1 MTSSIARPGAGSG
14 LGWLAAD
21 SATLARRYLTHL
33 RHQPAEIANAI
44 GFPILMVLMFA
55 FLLGGMMTVP
65 GGGDYR
71 QALLPG
77 LFTLTMLFGLSTTMI
92 AVVTDAQRGIT
103 DRFRSMPMAHGAVL
117 IGRAVADLVVSA
129 IALGVLLLVA
139 LAVGWRAD
147 GGAGAV
153 VAAIGLL
160 LLLRLALL
168 WVGIYLGLLVRT
180 PGAVTAVQVFEWP
193 FAFLSGLFVAPA
205 SMPAVVSAVAEWN
218 PISSTAAA
226 TRELFGNPGWG
237 GESWV
242 AQHPVLMAVVWPLL
256 IIAVFGPLSVHRY
269 REMSR

>member
-1 MTSSIARPGAGSG
+1 VSVPWAVS
-14 LGWLAAD
+14 D
-21 SATLARRYLTHL
+21 SAVLTRRYLTHL
-33 RHQPAEIANAI
+33 RRQPVELANAV

-55 FLLGGMMTVP
+55 FLLGGMMAVP

-77 LFTLTMLFGLSTTMI
+77 LFTLTMLFGLSATMV

-117 IGRAVADLVVSA
+117 VGRAAADLIVSG
-129 IALGVLLLVA
+129 IALAVLLLVG
-139 LAVGWRAD
+139 LAVGWRTTAD
-147 GGAGAV
+147 PDA
-153 VAAIGLL
+153 VAAAVGLL
-160 LLLRLALL
+160 LLLRFAML
-168 WVGIYLGLLVRT
+168 WVGIYLGLLVRS
-180 PGAVTAVQVFEWP
+180 PGAVTAVQTFEFP

-205 SMPAVVSAVAEWN
+205 TMPPVVSTLAEWN

-237 GESWV
+237 GDSWV
-242 AQHPVLMAVVWPLL
+242 AQHPLLMAVGWPLV
-256 IIAVFGPLSVHRY
+256 IVAVFGPLSAHRY

>member
-1 MTSSIARPGAGSG
+1 VNVPWVVS
-14 LGWLAAD
+14 D
-21 SATLARRYLTHL
+21 SAVLTRRYLTHL
-33 RHQPAEIANAI
+33 RQQPVELANAV

-77 LFTLTMLFGLSTTMI
+77 LFTLTMMFGLSTTMV

-117 IGRAVADLVVSA
+117 VGRAAADLMISA
-129 IALGVLLLVA
+129 IALAVLLLVA
-139 LAVGWRAD
+139 LAVGWRTT
-147 GGAGAV
+147 GGPGAIATAV
-153 VAAIGLL
+153 GLL
-160 LLLRLALL
+160 LMLRFAVL
-168 WVGIYLGLLVRT
+168 WVGIYLGLLLRST
-180 PGAVTAVQVFEWP
+180 GAVTAVQVFEWP

-205 SMPAVVSAVAEWN
+205 TMPPVVSTIAEWN

-226 TRELFGNPGWG
+226 TRDLFGNPGWG
-237 GESWV
+237 GDSWV
-242 AQHPVLMAVVWPLL
+242 AGHSVLMAVIWPLV
-256 IIAVFGPLSVHRY
+256 IIAVFAPLSAHRY